1 MSPRRPR
8 LPRDFVLRHKRRRIL
23 AAVAEVSAE
32 RGYGA
37 MKVSDI
43 VTRAGVAR
51 KTLYELY
58 EGKDEVFLAAV
69 DAAFAALL
77 EETEKACAAAAGKRR
92 ERVRAGLV
100 ALLDH
105 LAEHPAEAHLL
116 IVEAPAATTASA
128 ARYEVARARFVT
140 LLSEATPAG
149 ERRPDALEGM
159 IVSGVAW
166 ILNVKVRAG
175 EAEQVNLL
183 IDDLCDFVLA
193 HGERSVR

>member
-43 VTRAGVAR
+43 VKRAEVAR
-51 KTLYELY
+51 KTLYDLY
-58 EGKDEVFLAAV
+58 EGKEEVFLAAV
-69 DAAFAALL
+69 DAAFAALF
-77 EETEKACAAAAGKRR
+77 ERTEDACAAAGREWD
-92 ERVRAGLV
+92 ERVRAGLA
-100 ALLDH
+100 ALLGR

-116 IVEAPAATTASA
+116 LVEAPAATRASA

-140 LLSEATPAG
+140 LLSEAVPPG
-149 ERRPDALEGM
+149 ERRPGVLEGM

-166 ILNVKVRAG
+166 ILNGQIRAG
-175 EAEQVNLL
+175 EAKRVNTL
-183 IDDLCDFVLA
+183 IDDLCDFTLA
-193 HGERSVR
+193 HWERSVR

>member
-1 MSPRRPR
+1 MSPSRPR

-43 VTRAGVAR
+43 VKRAGVAR

-58 EGKDEVFLAAV
+58 EGKEEVFLAAV

-77 EETEKACAAAAGKRR
+77 ERTEEACAAGGEWD
-92 ERVRAGLV
+92 ERVRAGLA
-100 ALLDH
+100 ALLGR

-140 LLSEATPAG
+140 LLSEAVPAG
-149 ERRPDALEGM
+149 QRRPDVLEGM

-166 ILNVKVRAG
+166 ILNGRIRAG
-175 EAEQVNLL
+175 EAKRVNDL
-183 IDDLCDFVLA
+183 IDDLCDFALA
-193 HGERSVR
+193 HWERPVR

>member
-1 MSPRRPR
+1 MSPRPR

-43 VTRAGVAR
+43 VKRAGVAR

-58 EGKDEVFLAAV
+58 EGKEEVFLAAV
-69 DAAFAALL
+69 DAGFAALL
-77 EETEKACAAAAGKRR
+77 KETEEACATVAGEWD
-92 ERVRAGLV
+92 ERVRAGLA
-100 ALLDH
+100 ALLGR

-128 ARYEVARARFVT
+128 ARCEVARARFAT
-140 LLSEATPAG
+140 LLGDAVPAG
-149 ERRPDALEGM
+149 ERRPDVLGGM
-159 IVSGVAW
+159 LVNGVAW
-166 ILNVKVRAG
+166 VLNGQIREGA
-175 EAEQVNLL
+175 AERVTVLT
-183 IDDLCDFVLA
+183 DDLCDFVLA
-193 HGERSVR
+193 HWERSVR